1 MININGSEIKTPK
14 SFQVT
19 VSDIDGESNRNAQ
32 GELLRDRVAVKRKLE
47 CEWPPL
53 NAADCSTLL
62 KAVQDVFFDVTYP
75 DPLEGK
81 NITKT
86 FYVGDRTAPVLLI
99 KDGQVYWQSL
109 KMNFIEQ

>member
-19 VSDIDGESNRNAQ
+19 VSDIDGEANRNAQ

-53 NAADCSTLL
+53 NATDCSTLL

-81 NITKT
+81 SITKT
-86 FYVGDRTAPVLLI
+86 FYVGDRTAPALLI

>member
-1 MININGSEIKTPK
+1 MININGSEIKIPK

-53 NAADCSTLL
+53 NATDCSTLL

-81 NITKT
+81 T
-86 FYVGDRTAPVLLI
+86 
-99 KDGQVYWQSL
+99 
-109 KMNFIEQ
+109 